1 MARCAARHRPCVRP
15 SRLVHQGPCSPFR
28 GAITMVRNAFIA
40 AGVVLAMSSACW
52 AQLNPAQT
60 SPADAARRASGIP
73 GGVAPDMPA
82 RVPGGASTDPRRFP
96 SGALDNSRLGTT
108 GGVDVNSPVGDTTS
122 GNPPALGGNVGR
134 IPGIPASGAVT
145 GGGRTTLPDVG
156 GGTTGGGMP
165 GGTTLGGPGPAG
177 NGNLGAP
184 MGGPSS
190 VAPPR

>member
-1 MARCAARHRPCVRP
+1 
-15 SRLVHQGPCSPFR
+15 
-28 GAITMVRNAFIA
+28 MVRNALIA
-40 AGVVLAMSSACW
+40 TGVLLALSSAGW

-60 SPADAARRASGIP
+60 NPADAARRASGIP

-82 RVPGGASTDPRRFP
+82 RVPGAPSTDPRRFP

-108 GGVDVNSPVGDTTS
+108 GGLDANSPVGDTLP

-145 GGGRTTLPDVG
+145 GGGSTTLPEIG

-190 VAPPR
+190 VVPPR